1 MIEGKVKAL
10 FSDKERTELLF
21 PITKTSAITND
32 DGVGLDAI
40 ISDTVYS
47 DTNAIKATAVPVNAD
62 TLGGKPADEFAT
74 QNYVAAE
81 IAKAQLNGGDVDLS
95 GFATKDDVSN
105 AVNEIDF
112 PVDSVNGKT
121 GVVSLGA
128 EDVGAH
134 PDTWLPTISE
144 IGAAPAG
151 LIGGVG
157 VYPTYENFML
167 NLKSIYTNM
176 PDKTKRFLNMNI
188 QASGNISNGELGGGI
203 WFVELNKV
211 DNRYGYVVATSYS
224 GAGKVRLHRQE
235 IFDSEWKGWK
245 DDSRDAFAPAGYGLG
260 GRVQT
265 AQDNN
270 PDNITATGFYRC
282 ELSSVFGDTAW
293 CEGYHLELY
302 SGEST
307 YCYQQFVYM
316 GSSITSTVQRVKI
329 NGAWQPWEWINTPM
343 HAGVEYRTTERCGGS
358 AVYAKRVSYNLG
370 AIDAS
375 STSID
380 TSIPHGISNFA
391 YLVRSHCAKDSYVL
405 PYLKDNG
412 GFTSITSVDSA
423 NITLRAYKATWAEAI
438 WFIDLYYVK
447 Y

>member
-62 TLGGKPADEFAT
+62 TLGGKPAGEFAT
-74 QNYVAAE
+74 QNYVATE

-105 AVNEIDF
+105 AINGIDF

-121 GVVSLGA
+121 GAVSLGA

-134 PDTWLPTISE
+134 PDTWLPTTSE

-151 LIGGVG
+151 LVGGVG
-157 VYPTYENFML
+157 TYPTYENFML

-176 PDKTKRFLNMNI
+176 PDKTKRFLNMDI
-188 QASGNISNGELGGGI
+188 QASGDTSNGELGGGV
-203 WFVELNKV
+203 WFIELNKV
-211 DNRYGYVVATSYS
+211 DNRYGYAVATSYS

-235 IFDSEWKGWK
+235 IFGSEWKGWK
-245 DDSRDAFAPAGYGLG
+245 DESRDAFAPAGYGLG
-260 GRVQT
+260 GIARFI
-265 AQDNN
+265 NN
-270 PDNITATGFYRC
+270 GESLNAYTDTGFYHWSTGA
-282 ELSSVFGDTAW
+282 LDAPFGAGSLLVIKRSDTYVHQIA
-293 CEGYHLELY
+293 
-302 SGEST
+302 
-307 YCYQQFVYM
+307 YQDDLTM
-316 GSSITSTVQRVKI
+316 PCMCIRKKI
-329 NGAWQPWEWINTPM
+329 NGAWQSWEWINPPM
-343 HAGVEYRTTERCGGS
+343 RAGVEYRTTERCGGS

-375 STSID
+375 NTSID